1 MKIKERAYI
10 KKIDLNSS
18 KMINCRVFDWGVKKK
33 SENSEISKIARRGQ
47 KRAAHTNRA
56 KCKNTE

>member
-1 MKIKERAYI
+1 MKIKERADSLY

-33 SENSEISKIARRGQ
+33 KSENSEISKIARRGQ
-47 KRAAHTNRA
+47 KRAAHPYQPS
-56 KCKNTE
+56 

>member
-1 MKIKERAYI
+1 MKIKERADSLY

-33 SENSEISKIARRGQ
+33 GENSEISKIARRGQ
-47 KRAAHTNRA
+47 KRAAHPYQPS
-56 KCKNTE
+56 